1 MGQPSCAYDLLREL
15 LIRVCLKVRVI
26 AEKQPKVRSSHT
38 LEMVAALPRMAS
50 VWSAYVQ
57 MALTFFL
64 SHLVKRGSYRLG
76 WVLQLLIRW
85 F

>member
-1 MGQPSCAYDLLREL
+1 MGLGVCRLRRL
-15 LIRVCLKVRVI
+15 GGVLGIDHR
-26 AEKQPKVRSSHT
+26 
-38 LEMVAALPRMAS
+38 LEMVAVLPRMAS

-64 SHLVKRGSYRLG
+64 SRLVKRGSYRLG